1 MVSTMKFKT
10 PDKAFPFIPKK
21 FAGAF
26 ILLVVITLP
35 ISLFIVTYAYVL
47 INIMAHVTKRF
58 FGSEN
63 SSDDNDE
70 IEEIIEVIE
79 EENSEEKDL
88 EEYHK

>member
-26 ILLVVITLP
+26 IILVVVTLP

-47 INIMAHVTKRF
+47 INIMSHVTKRF

-63 SSDDNDE
+63 PADDNDE
-70 IEEIIEVIE
+70 IEEIIEVME
-79 EENSEEKDL
+79 EEEKD
-88 EEYHK
+88 K